1 MRIALGSDHGGH
13 VLKEQ
18 LSLKLRAQS
27 HQVVDVGTSSN
38 EAVDYPVFAR
48 KVAEAVAT
56 GGCERGIM
64 VDAAGIGSA
73 MAANKVPGIRAA
85 LAYDLSSA
93 RNSREHNN
101 ANVLTLGAGLI
112 GPTLAW
118 QIVELWLATDCCE
131 ERHLR
136 RADMIEDS
144 TESGRRAAVP
154 AGSVGPATNPTEPV
168 LSGEPTLPLTEAD
181 LQRVLAE
188 LAPLMG
194 GAAVDAPVDPGR
206 LLALGA
212 DRVGAAGAPV
222 PADLAA
228 SIDHTLL
235 GPDATSA
242 QVRELCAEAAEHR
255 FAAVCVNPVWVPLVA
270 DELAGSG
277 VTTCAVVGFPL
288 GASHPEIKAM
298 EARRA
303 IREGAREIDMVI
315 NVGAL
320 KEGDHDTVLRDIR
333 AVVEACRDGSA
344 RCKVIIETCLLTD
357 EEKRIACR
365 LSRRARA
372 HFVKTST
379 GFAGGGATEAD
390 VALMASEVRD
400 AGMEVKASGG
410 IRDRDAALNMIA
422 AGATRIGA
430 SASVAIVQEGRALP
444 VGA

>member
-1 MRIALGSDHGGH
+1 MMRIALGSDHGGH
-13 VLKEQ
+13 ALKEQ
-18 LSLKLRAQS
+18 LSLKLRALS

-48 KVAEAVAT
+48 KVAEAVAS
-56 GGCERGIM
+56 GDCERGIM

-73 MAANKVPGIRAA
+73 MAANKVPGVRAA

-112 GPTLAW
+112 GPTLAA
-118 QIVELWLATDCCE
+118 QIVELWLDTDCNE

-136 RADMIEDS
+136 RAAMIEDDS
-144 TESGRRAAVP
+144 ELGRRAAVP
-154 AGSVGPATNPTEPV
+154 ARSIGPAINPTEPASS
-168 LSGEPTLPLTEAD
+168 SGPTLPLTEAD
-181 LQRVLAE
+181 LQRILTE
-188 LAPLMG
+188 LAPL
-194 GAAVDAPVDPGR
+194 VDETAPVDAGR

-212 DRVGAAGAPV
+212 DRVGAAAADL

-228 SIDHTLL
+228 CIDHTLL
-235 GPDATSA
+235 KPDATSG
-242 QVRELCAEAAEHR
+242 QVRELCAEASEHR

-270 DELAGSG
+270 RELAGSG
-277 VTTCAVVGFPL
+277 VTPCAVVGFPL

-303 IREGAREIDMVI
+303 IREGAGEIDMVI

-320 KEGDHDTVLRDIR
+320 KEGDHETVLRDIR

-344 RCKVIIETCLLTD
+344 RCKVIIETCLLSD

-390 VALMASEVRD
+390 VALMAAEVRE

-430 SASVAIVQEGRALP
+430 SASVAIVQEGRSLP
-444 VGA
+444 AGA